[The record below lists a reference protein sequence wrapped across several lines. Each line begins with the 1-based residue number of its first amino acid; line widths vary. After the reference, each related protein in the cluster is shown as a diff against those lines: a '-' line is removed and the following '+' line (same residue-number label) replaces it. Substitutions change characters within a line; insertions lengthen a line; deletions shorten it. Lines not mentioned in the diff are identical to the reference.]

1 MSETNYIPGICNIN
15 PAEIKKRRMAGHIG
29 LAASAIFIILAI
41 VGGLDWYIRLFLFI
55 PAFVAAT
62 GYLQAKNK
70 FCVGYAGAGKQ
81 HADNG
86 EVETIT
92 ADDALKADKRK
103 AQTINAQS
111 VLVGVLAAAVFAI
124 VPLALY

>member
-1 MSETNYIPGICNIN
+1 MSETNYVPGICNIN
-15 PAEIKKRRMAGHIG
+15 PAEIKKRQLAGHMG
-29 LAASAIFIILAI
+29 LVASILFVTLALFA
-41 VGGLDWYIRLFLFI
+41 GLDWYVRLLIFI

-81 HADNG
+81 HADDG
-86 EVETIT
+86 SIESIT
-92 ADDALKADKRK
+92 SDTALQADKRK

-111 VLVGVLAAAVFAI
+111 TLVASLAAAVFAI
-124 VPLALY
+124 VPLAL